1 MDSAKKQV
9 IVDSLILFIK
19 DLPIGLEA
27 LQGYWTDDM
36 DKIYEDIE
44 ELEQEGVE

>member
-9 IVDSLILFIK
+9 IVDSLIAYVK

-36 DKIYEDIE
+36 EEIYNDIQSLE
-44 ELEQEGVE
+44 EEGVE